1 MTAKQYLWQA
11 QNILN
16 KIKVRETMIAEK
28 YSASEYKGINY
39 DSTGSHGS
47 AVSSTENAYISAAD
61 FELRVRK
68 EIAELNVQLNSIK
81 AMILKVEDEDGV
93 QGRILA
99 LRFIEGKE
107 FDDIAEEI
115 GYSERQMFRH
125 YNIAL
130 DKISEMIK
138 DGSECH

>member
-1 MTAKQYLWQA
+1 MTAKQYLEQA
-11 QNILN
+11 QDILN
-16 KIKVRETMIAEK
+16 KIKMRETMIAEK

-47 AVSSTENAYISAAD
+47 AVNSTENAYISAAD

-68 EIAELNVQLNSIK
+68 EIAELNAQLNSIK
-81 AMILKVEDEDGV
+81 AMILKVEDGV
-93 QGRILA
+93 QGRILT
-99 LRFIEGKE
+99 LRFIEDKD
-107 FDDIAEEI
+107 FDDIAGEI

>member
-1 MTAKQYLWQA
+1 MTAKQYLEQA
-11 QNILN
+11 LNILN

-47 AVSSTENAYISAAD
+47 AVNSTENAYISAAD

-68 EIAELNVQLNSIK
+68 EIADLNVQLNSIK
-81 AMILKVEDEDGV
+81 AMILKVEDGV
-93 QGRILA
+93 QGRILT

>member
-1 MTAKQYLWQA
+1 LTAKQYLEQA
-11 QNILN
+11 QDILN
-16 KIKVRETMIAEK
+16 KIKMRETMIAEK

-47 AVSSTENAYISAAD
+47 AVNSTENAYISAAD

-68 EIAELNVQLNSIK
+68 EIAELNAQLNSIK
-81 AMILKVEDEDGV
+81 AMILKVEDGV
-93 QGRILA
+93 QGRILT
-99 LRFIEGKE
+99 LRFIEDKD
-107 FDDIAEEI
+107 FDDIAGEI